1 MASLIYGPNLYL
13 VVNNFYGSGTFRMML
28 VTSAYTPDE
37 DAHDF
42 RNDVTNEVTGTG
54 YSAGGNTVTPTVTHN
69 TASNNVTVAWSAV
82 TWPASTITAR
92 AGVIYKSI
100 GSPATDNLCQYVDF
114 TSDISSTAA
123 TFTANAGT
131 QTYQR

>member
-1 MASLIYGPNLYL
+1 MASLIYGPNLYKI
-13 VVNNFYGSGTFRMML
+13 VNDFYGSGSFKGML
-28 VTSAYTPDE
+28 VTSSYTPDE

-42 RNDVTNEVTGTG
+42 RNDVTNEVSGTG
-54 YSAGGNTVTPTVTHN
+54 YSAGGAAITPTVTHN

-82 TWPASTITAR
+82 SWASSTITAR
-92 AGVIYKSI
+92 AMVIYKVI
-100 GSPATDNLCQYVDF
+100 GSSATDNLCQYVDF
-114 TSDISSTAA
+114 GSDVTSTAA